1 MTPNTKLAGKLKIVV
16 LAGGISHERDI
27 SLKSGRRVAD
37 ALIEKGAQ
45 VIMREPDHELLE
57 NLKVDKPDVIWPV
70 LHGASGEDGA
80 LRDILSL
87 TGIPFVG
94 ATATG
99 AKLAWDKSIAKILVA
114 QNGIQTPSSISL
126 PRETFRELDA
136 DSVLKLVAKSMSLPV
151 VVKPARSGSAQGVT
165 IVKKQEQL
173 NQAMI
178 DAYVYCDVAIIED
191 FVEGTELAVG
201 VIDLGAGPVA
211 LPAVEIKPRSGH
223 FGFEER
229 YIAGETDFFVP
240 ARLTNTVAAE
250 AAKMAIVA
258 HQALGLRHLCRVDMI
273 VDAKGIP
280 WFLEANVLPGL
291 TETSLLPQAIL
302 ASGST
307 LGDVYYSLAEV
318 ALRGRG

>member
-1 MTPNTKLAGKLKIVV
+1 MIPTSKLPGKLKIVV

-37 ALIEKGAQ
+37 ALIEKGAE
-45 VIMREPDHELLE
+45 VLMREPDRDLLE
-57 NLKVDKPDVIWPV
+57 NLKKDKPDVIWPV

-80 LRDILSL
+80 LRDILAL

-94 ATATG
+94 AGADS
-99 AKLAWDKSIAKILVA
+99 AKLAWDKSIAKILVSR
-114 QNGIQTPSSISL
+114 NGIHTPASITL
-126 PRETFRELDA
+126 PRETFKELDA
-136 DSVLKLVAKSMSLPV
+136 ESVLNLVTKSMAMPV

-165 IVKKQEQL
+165 IVQKQEQL

-191 FVEGTELAVG
+191 FVEGTELAIG
-201 VIDLGAGPVA
+201 VIDLGAGPIA
-211 LPAVEIKPRSGH
+211 LPAVEIEPRSGH

-229 YIAGETDFFVP
+229 YIAGETDYFVP
-240 ARLTNTVAAE
+240 ARLSKAVASR
-250 AAKMAIVA
+250 AAKVAIDA
-258 HQALGLRHLCRVDMI
+258 HEALGLRHLSRVDMI
-273 VDAKGIP
+273 IDAKGVP

-302 ASGST
+302 AEGSS
-307 LGDVYYSLAEV
+307 LGDVYYSLAQ
-318 ALRGRG
+318 AAIRARG

>member
-1 MTPNTKLAGKLKIVV
+1 MIPKSKLAGKLKIVV

-45 VIMREPDHELLE
+45 VVMREPDHELLG
-57 NLKVDKPDVIWPV
+57 NLKKDKPDVIWPV

-80 LRDILSL
+80 LRDILAL

-94 ATATG
+94 ATAAS
-99 AKLAWDKSIAKILVA
+99 AKLAWDKSIAKILVERD
-114 QNGIQTPSSISL
+114 GIQTPGSITL
-126 PRETFRELDA
+126 PRETFKELDA
-136 DSVLKLVAKSMSLPV
+136 ESVLKLVTKSMALPV

-165 IVKKQEQL
+165 IVKKHEQL

-201 VIDLGAGPVA
+201 VIDLGAGPIA
-211 LPAVEIKPRSGH
+211 LPAVEIQPRSGH

-240 ARLTNTVAAE
+240 ARLTKTVAAK
-250 AAKMAIVA
+250 AAKMAIAA
-258 HQALGLRHLCRVDMI
+258 HEALGLRHLCRVDMI
-273 VDAKGIP
+273 VDAKGVP

-291 TETSLLPQAIL
+291 TETSLLPQAII
-302 ASGST
+302 AEGST
-307 LGDVYYSLAEV
+307 LGDVYYSLAQA